1 MFTTPV
7 REENLGYAASIYI
20 PPGPRLGDIII
31 EAKGVCKAYGDKL
44 LMKNVDFSIP
54 QGVSTAGWLL
64 DFTLFCE
71 SVRVHVH
78 RYTSINV
85 LE

>member
-7 REENLGYAASIYI
+7 REENLGYSASIYI

-54 QGVSTAGWLL
+54 QGVCTIRCV
-64 DFTLFCE
+64 F
-71 SVRVHVH
+71 VRLYVYMWV
-78 RYTSINV
+78 TMI
-85 LE
+85 